1 MRAAC
6 AGLSSKDGIKY
17 FSCTLPKTIEK
28 SEDYERYYTGVLA
41 LCRVSGL
48 LWNNSWNMKGL
59 WLLAISPEC
68 L

>member
-17 FSCTLPKTIEK
+17 LSCTLPKTIEK
-28 SEDYERYYTGVLA
+28 SEDYERHYTDVLA

-59 WLLAISPEC
+59 RLLAISPEC

>member
-6 AGLSSKDGIKY
+6 AGLSSIDGIKY

-28 SEDYERYYTGVLA
+28 SEDYERYYTDVLV

-59 WLLAISPEC
+59 RLLAISLEC

>member
-28 SEDYERYYTGVLA
+28 SEDYERYYTDVLV

-59 WLLAISPEC
+59 RLLAISPEC

>member
-1 MRAAC
+1 MLVYPVKMGSNISLALC
-6 AGLSSKDGIKY
+6 PKQLKKVKIIK
-17 FSCTLPKTIEK
+17 
-28 SEDYERYYTGVLA
+28 RYYTDVLA

-59 WLLAISPEC
+59 RLLAISPEC

>member
-17 FSCTLPKTIEK
+17 FACTLPKTIEK
-28 SEDYERYYTGVLA
+28 SEDYERYYTDVLA
-41 LCRVSGL
+41 LCRVNGL

-59 WLLAISPEC
+59 RLLAISLEC

>member
-17 FSCTLPKTIEK
+17 FACTLPKTIEK
-28 SEDYERYYTGVLA
+28 SEDYERYYTDVLA
-41 LCRVSGL
+41 LCRVNGL
-48 LWNNSWNMKGL
+48 LWNNSWNMKSL
-59 WLLAISPEC
+59 RLLAISLEC